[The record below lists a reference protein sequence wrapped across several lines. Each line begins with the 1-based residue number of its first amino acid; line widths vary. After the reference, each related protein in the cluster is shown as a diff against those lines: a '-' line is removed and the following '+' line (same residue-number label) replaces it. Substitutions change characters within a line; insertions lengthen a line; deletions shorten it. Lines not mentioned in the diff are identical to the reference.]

1 MEYDMNNVN
10 EDVPAGMAC
19 GWTLRSSTNNFKGSD
34 LNDLIAVPVAVP
46 TLTITVV
53 CRRGGEN
60 RGCCRKLRCNTR
72 KARRGFALEA
82 PVMNEYSV
90 PSYNT

>member
-1 MEYDMNNVN
+1 MEYGMNDVD
-10 EDVPAGMAC
+10 EDLPVGTAR
-19 GWTLRSSTNNFKGSD
+19 GWTLRSSMNNKGSD
-34 LNDLIAVPVAVP
+34 PSDLIVVPVPVP
-46 TLTITVV
+46 TPTITVV

-60 RGCCRKLRCNTR
+60 RGCCPKPRCNTL
-72 KARRGFALEA
+72 KARRGFALKA